1 MKENINGWF
10 FILNWKMNGSYFE
23 VQDLYGY
30 LTTNMSSKCFIWYP
44 IQYYNLKIWKN
55 NHVSI
60 NWSCDRGQH
69 YNLRGKHPTP
79 LPSPIFLR
87 SILSLNSELWPQIYA
102 VLFEDRVEWIAWK
115 CWWRCGP
122 SCCLWLI
129 QLHSENAL
137 YQRLVMT
144 RDRCLHLQHN
154 NCFN

>member
-10 FILNWKMNGSYFE
+10 FILNWKMISYFE

-102 VLFEDRVEWIAWK
+102 VLFEEIELRTELSKLHENFGDGVACPVVFGWYNFTQKMHWINV
-115 CWWRCGP
+115 
-122 SCCLWLI
+122 S
-129 QLHSENAL
+129 
-137 YQRLVMT
+137 
-144 RDRCLHLQHN
+144 
-154 NCFN
+154 

>member
-10 FILNWKMNGSYFE
+10 FILNWKMNSSYFE

-30 LTTNMSSKCFIWYP
+30 QTTNMSSKCFIWYP
-44 IQYYNLKIWKN
+44 KQYFNLKIWKN

-102 VLFEDRVEWIAWK
+102 VLFEEIELQTELSK
-115 CWWRCGP
+115 
-122 SCCLWLI
+122 
-129 QLHSENAL
+129 LHENFGDGVVCPVVFGW
-137 YQRLVMT
+137 YNFTQKMHCINVS
-144 RDRCLHLQHN
+144 
-154 NCFN
+154 

>member
-1 MKENINGWF
+1 MKENINGRF

-55 NHVSI
+55 NPVSI

-102 VLFEDRVEWIAWK
+102 VLFEEIELRTEL
-115 CWWRCGP
+115 
-122 SCCLWLI
+122 SE
-129 QLHSENAL
+129 LHEHFGDGVACPVVFGWYNFTQKMHCINVS
-137 YQRLVMT
+137 
-144 RDRCLHLQHN
+144 
-154 NCFN
+154 

>member
-102 VLFEDRVEWIAWK
+102 VLFEEIELRTELSK
-115 CWWRCGP
+115 
-122 SCCLWLI
+122 
-129 QLHSENAL
+129 LHDNFGDGVACPVVFGWYNFTQKMHCINVS
-137 YQRLVMT
+137 
-144 RDRCLHLQHN
+144 
-154 NCFN
+154 

>member
-44 IQYYNLKIWKN
+44 IQYFNLKIWKN

-69 YNLRGKHPTP
+69 YNLRGKHSMP

-102 VLFEDRVEWIAWK
+102 VLFEEIELRTELSK
-115 CWWRCGP
+115 
-122 SCCLWLI
+122 
-129 QLHSENAL
+129 LHENFGDGVACPVTFGW
-137 YQRLVMT
+137 YNFTQKMHCINVS
-144 RDRCLHLQHN
+144 
-154 NCFN
+154 

>member
-102 VLFEDRVEWIAWK
+102 VLFEEIELRTELSK
-115 CWWRCGP
+115 
-122 SCCLWLI
+122 
-129 QLHSENAL
+129 LHENFGDGVACP
-137 YQRLVMT
+137 VVFGW
-144 RDRCLHLQHN
+144 HN
-154 NCFN
+154 FTQKMHCINVS

>member
-10 FILNWKMNGSYFE
+10 FILNWKMNSSYFE

-60 NWSCDRGQH
+60 NWSCDRGHH

-102 VLFEDRVEWIAWK
+102 VLFEEIELRTELSK
-115 CWWRCGP
+115 
-122 SCCLWLI
+122 
-129 QLHSENAL
+129 LHDNFGDGVACPVVFGWYNFTQKMHCINVS
-137 YQRLVMT
+137 
-144 RDRCLHLQHN
+144 
-154 NCFN
+154 